1 LLTFFLQLRQ
11 LSFAIIH
18 STTIALP
25 AWRRI
30 CQAHG
35 LKDKLIPQDVVTR
48 WNSTH
53 DMMVFA
59 LKYRKPIDSITVD
72 KSLKL
77 RRYEL
82 DNEGWGIIE
91 QLVSVLQVSIFSLS
105 SNIC

>member
-1 LLTFFLQLRQ
+1 M
-11 LSFAIIH
+11 
-18 STTIALP
+18 
-25 AWRRI
+25 
-30 CQAHG
+30 
-35 LKDKLIPQDVVTR
+35 R

-59 LKYRKPIDSITVD
+59 LEYRKPIDSITVD

-82 DNEGWGIIE
+82 DNEGWDIIE

>member
-1 LLTFFLQLRQ
+1 
-11 LSFAIIH
+11 
-18 STTIALP
+18 
-25 AWRRI
+25 
-30 CQAHG
+30 
-35 LKDKLIPQDVVTR
+35 
-48 WNSTH
+48 
-53 DMMVFA
+53 MMVFA
-59 LKYRKPIDSITVD
+59 LEYRKPIDSITAD